1 MLQPV
6 KKEGREDGEAG
17 LGGEPE
23 IDFRIQDVQ
32 YFFLWNMALKIG
44 GLIHIKVQKVL
55 NICFTA

>member
-6 KKEGREDGEAG
+6 KKESREDGEAG
-17 LGGEPE
+17 LCGEPE

-32 YFFLWNMALKIG
+32 YFFKNMTLKIG